1 MKMKALLIKRTLPGL
16 VVRFLVSLPLLF
28 FISFS
33 VWGQNGPVPTKPPRI
48 FTVSGQ
54 VTFPDGKPAS
64 GVVVKLMT
72 RTGVP
77 REVFTSDSGRF
88 EFPGMEGGIYMLT
101 AKSMSDPNLVSETVE
116 TDTNRTATDNLT
128 VNIMLREGSTA
139 SGNHK
144 PGIVRIDDPDQKIPK
159 EAKKAF
165 IQGLKF
171 KESNEHIKASE
182 SLSRAIELYP
192 DYYQALSERGDLYVF
207 QQKLEEACADFT
219 QALKINAHYGPAL
232 RGAGYCKLEKGEFAE
247 AVRYFEQSISADP
260 TSANTHLLLGVA
272 NLQLDRREAAKAAL
286 LKALSFNPPPLR
298 AHIHLANLY
307 AKEHLYQQA
316 ADELRKYLDA
326 EPNIQDKA
334 NLEAIEAQ
342 WRTRATT
349 P

>member
-1 MKMKALLIKRTLPGL
+1 MKMKALLLKHTLSGL
-16 VVRFLVSLPLLF
+16 IVRFLASLLF
-28 FISFS
+28 LFLVSFS
-33 VWGQNGPVPTKPPRI
+33 VWGQNGPVPIKPPRI

-64 GVVVKLMT
+64 GVIVKLTT

-77 REVFTSDSGRF
+77 REAFTTDSGRF
-88 EFPGMEGGIYMLT
+88 EFSGMEGGIYVLT
-101 AKSMSDPNLVSETVE
+101 AKSVSDPNLVSETVE

-128 VNIMLREGSTA
+128 VNIMLRESSTSSGS
-139 SGNHK
+139 HK
-144 PGIVRIDDPDQKIPK
+144 PGVVRIDDPDQKIPK

-165 IQGLKF
+165 AQGLKF
-171 KESNEHIKASE
+171 KESNEHNKASE
-182 SLSRAIELYP
+182 SLSRAIQLYP
-192 DYYQALSERGDLYVF
+192 DFYQALSERGDLYIF
-207 QQKLEEACADFT
+207 QQKLEEACADFG

-260 TSANTHLLLGVA
+260 NSANTHLLLGVA

-342 WRTRATT
+342 WRTHATT